1 MVSGQMPYIISIGEI
16 QSAQDQ
22 LEIIIIIVHT
32 NNSSSGSNSNSGSGN
47 NNNNSSNSTCHHFD
61 HFIHIVSLN
70 AVDKL

>member
-1 MVSGQMPYIISIGEI
+1 MPYVISVGEI

-22 LEIIIIIVHT
+22 LEIIIIIVCI
-32 NNSSSGSNSNSGSGN
+32 NNGSSGSNSNSGSGN
-47 NNNNSSNSTCHHFD
+47 SNSSNDTCHHLD

>member
-1 MVSGQMPYIISIGEI
+1 MPYVISVGEI

-22 LEIIIIIVHT
+22 LEIIIIIVCV
-32 NNSSSGSNSNSGSGN
+32 NNGSSGSSSNSGSGN
-47 NNNNSSNSTCHHFD
+47 SNSNSSNNTCHHLD